1 MTSEQLPERR
11 PAKIDIDLLPSEY
24 KPPKA
29 VRLNFILVLVAIVL
43 AILIAPI
50 VILDMDA
57 SSQIGPLEDTL
68 DLRNAELSELYG
80 KQAQALALQ
89 VQIDAADNKLNRMEQ
104 DYDIFQGNL
113 VLWSEIIEEIDDLLP
128 AAITLTSVTAGTD
141 SGITLIGN
149 TEDLET
155 AYKYTL
161 DLEDSDYFSDATI
174 EYRDCPD
181 TEDKCGFTINIEL
194 NGAGGS

>member
-11 PAKIDIDLLPSEY
+11 PAKIDIDLLPTEY

-50 VILDMDA
+50 VILDMNA

-68 DLRNAELSELYG
+68 SMRNAELSELYG
-80 KQAQALALQ
+80 KQSEAAALQ
-89 VQIDAADNKLNRMEQ
+89 TQIDAADNKLNRMEQ
-104 DYDIFQGNL
+104 DYDTFQDNL

-128 AAITLTSVTAGTD
+128 AAITLTSITAGTG
-141 SGITLIGN
+141 SGVTIVGD

-161 DLEDSDYFSDATI
+161 DLEDSDYFFNATI
-174 EYRDCPD
+174 QYRDCPD
-181 TEDKCGFTINIEL
+181 TQDKCGFTIDIEL
-194 NGAGGS
+194 SGEGD